1 MASKKI
7 PDTCSVSI
15 LVVTQPILLIK
26 GTIRMLHAHTLKPGG
41 FGRMHTALIDF
52 KQVNDT
58 IPRQELWQYL
68 QRTSMP
74 ASFLPII
81 QDMHDADEYI
91 LKDGERTAQVYPNTG
106 VKQGCPL
113 SLLLFS
119 LYINDVDEIAEGVQG
134 AVTGT
139 PGSSVTHMLYAD
151 DLTLMSND
159 PDAMQTMLNR
169 LHCML
174 RESTSLSIMQS
185 LMWFIQFIWF
195 KCACVQRW
203 GSAAGTP
210 RYF

>member
-1 MASKKI
+1 MS
-7 PDTCSVSI
+7 
-15 LVVTQPILLIK
+15 
-26 GTIRMLHAHTLKPGG
+26 
-41 FGRMHTALIDF
+41 
-52 KQVNDT
+52 
-58 IPRQELWQYL
+58 
-68 QRTSMP
+68 
-74 ASFLPII
+74 
-81 QDMHDADEYI
+81 DADEYI
-91 LKDGERTAQVYPNTG
+91 LKDGEKIARVYTNTG

-174 RESTSLSIMQS
+174 RESTSLSILRS
-185 LMWFIQFIWF
+185 LRWFISVFL
-195 KCACVQRW
+195 VQMCIC
-203 GSAAGTP
+203 
-210 RYF
+210 